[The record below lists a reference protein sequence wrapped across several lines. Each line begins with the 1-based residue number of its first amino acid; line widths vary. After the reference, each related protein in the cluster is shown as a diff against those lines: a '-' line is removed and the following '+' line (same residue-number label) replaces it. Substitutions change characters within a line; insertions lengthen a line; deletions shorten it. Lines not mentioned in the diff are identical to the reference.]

1 MPDFRWNL
9 ERHLMANF
17 LRRHVPTWRIQ
28 AACTFLGLALAMISA
43 PSLHAQSPSPA
54 PAQAARDNSDAST
67 SAAARKAKFDDARRR
82 LEQGEKGSAN
92 EIPSDPN
99 QTLFVS
105 PAKVNMLS
113 GESHAFC
120 VFDIEGR
127 DLTASAQWTLSSSG
141 VVDLAANPDPEVT
154 SKSPGIVI
162 LQARVQGRVA
172 EAEINVIT
180 ADKMVPGMVKWS
192 SPQIPG
198 YRTDKIVP
206 AVPSARGPDVYITDR
221 NEKGEILLRAILSDG
236 RQLWMKKGAPESGA
250 NKTIPATNGVPIVTP
265 PKPRP

>member
-9 ERHLMANF
+9 KRDRMLNFFTRHFA
-17 LRRHVPTWRIQ
+17 TWRIQ
-28 AACTFLGLALAMISA
+28 PACTILGLALAMISA
-43 PSLHAQSPSPA
+43 PSLHGQSPSPA
-54 PAQAARDNSDAST
+54 PAQATRDNSGTST
-67 SAAARKAKFDDARRR
+67 KAAARKAKFDDAKRR

-92 EIPSDPN
+92 EIASDPN

-105 PAKVNMLS
+105 PVRVNMLN
-113 GESHAFC
+113 GESHAFN

-127 DLTASAQWTLSSSG
+127 DLTASAEWTLSSSG
-141 VVDLAANPDPEVT
+141 VVDLATNPDPQVT
-154 SKSPGIVI
+154 SKSLGTVI

-221 NEKGEILLRAILSDG
+221 NEKGETLLRAILSDG
-236 RQLWMKKGAPESGA
+236 RQLWMKKSAPESGA
-250 NKTIPATNGVPIVTP
+250 NKTNPTTNAAPIVTP